1 MEGYETYLRDH
12 GFSDNSVRSY
22 LYAAKQLNE
31 RLETLNNEELLA
43 HKDWLIATYSAK
55 TVNIRIV
62 AINSYLDYLGYEG
75 VRLAGL
81 RIQQKPFLD
90 NVISNEEYKRM
101 VRLLESEAD
110 SFWLLLV
117 RFLACTGARVSE
129 LRRFSVADVE
139 AGYMDILSKGMK
151 LRRIYIPAALQ
162 AEALEWCRNN
172 GRKEGLLFVCNRGN
186 VISSRGIALGL
197 KRIASRCGV
206 NESVVYPHSFRHL
219 FAKNFI
225 LRNSDISLLAD
236 LMGHENIE
244 TTRIYLRRTAEE
256 QRAAVDAAIDW

>member
-1 MEGYETYLRDH
+1 MEGYETHLRDH

-31 RLETLNNEELLA
+31 RIQTLNNEELLA
-43 HKDWLIATYSAK
+43 HKDWLISTYSAK

-75 VRLAGL
+75 VRLASL

-101 VRLLESEAD
+101 VRLLESESD

-129 LRRFSVADVE
+129 LRKFCIADVE

-151 LRRIYIPAALQ
+151 HRRIYIPAALQ
-162 AEALEWCRNN
+162 AEALKWCRSN
-172 GRKEGLLFVCNRGN
+172 GRIEGPLFACNRGN

-225 LRNSDISLLAD
+225 LRNPDISLLAD

-256 QRAAVDAAIDW
+256 QRAAVDATIDW